1 MLNAR
6 TNNKDLVLIFVNDM
20 SGCSHYRLR
29 WNSLYCGGQDFG
41 FTPVILPFPMFDA
54 SYLMRAKAIVFQRPV
69 HDDNIEIV
77 ERYKALQPKFGYKMV
92 WECDDQVFTI
102 DGQ

>member
-6 TNNKDLVLIFVNDM
+6 TYNKDLVLIYCLDF

-54 SYLMRAKAIVFQRPV
+54 A
-69 HDDNIEIV
+69 
-77 ERYKALQPKFGYKMV
+77 
-92 WECDDQVFTI
+92 
-102 DGQ
+102 